1 MHWPVFSAMGES
13 TAVMA
18 TRLAD
23 RAPAGDGV
31 EAAAI
36 GRLSVAIITKNAAQH
51 LQACLASV
59 AFADQIVVVDSGSTD
74 ETVRIAREAGAEV
87 VETDWPGFGP
97 QKNRAL
103 ALCRHPWVLSLD
115 ADECLSDELAAAVRA
130 RVAGSDGVGEGGDGG
145 DGSEPGGT
153 KHDRAGERSTAAGT
167 APVGYWMRRHS
178 AFCGQVMRH
187 GLWGNDRVLRLFR
200 RDRARFTDD
209 LVHERVTVDGAT
221 ATLDGSLLHDSV
233 DTVGDAMA
241 KARFYA
247 ELGARGLRERGRRA
261 GPVAAIGHAS
271 WTFVRGY
278 LMKAGFLDGRN
289 GLVLAYISALG
300 TYWKYRW
307 SRSDVRSG

>member
-1 MHWPVFSAMGES
+1 MGES
-13 TAVMA
+13 TVAMA
-18 TRLAD
+18 SRLAEHAP
-23 RAPAGDGV
+23 APAGA
-31 EAAAI
+31 EAAAV

-51 LQACLASV
+51 LRACLGSV

-74 ETVRIAREAGAEV
+74 ETVSIAREAGAEV
-87 VETDWPGFGP
+87 LETDWPGFGP

-130 RVAGSDGVGEGGDGG
+130 RIAGDDGGEGGEGSGATHGNGG
-145 DGSEPGGT
+145 KRGT
-153 KHDRAGERSTAAGT
+153 DVGA

-178 AFCGQVMRH
+178 AFCGQVMHH

-221 ATLDGSLLHDSV
+221 ATLSGSLLHDSV

-307 SRSDVRSG
+307 SRVDARSG

>member
-1 MHWPVFSAMGES
+1 MFPEITDSS
-13 TAVMA
+13 TEAPA
-18 TRLAD
+18 TCAD
-23 RAPAGDGV
+23 RSPAPERGDSAV
-31 EAAAI
+31 A
-36 GRLSVAIITKNAAQH
+36 GRLSVAIITKNAAHH
-51 LQACLASV
+51 LPACLRSV
-59 AFADQIVVVDSGSTD
+59 EFADQIVVVDSGSTD
-74 ETVRIAREAGAEV
+74 ATIRIARDAGAEV

-115 ADECLSDELAAAVRA
+115 ADECLTDELAATVRA
-130 RVAGSDGVGEGGDGG
+130 RVAEAPGAGSPSGPGSGEAAG
-145 DGSEPGGT
+145 DGSG
-153 KHDRAGERSTAAGT
+153 DAAGDGSGT
-167 APVGYWMRRHS
+167 DPVPVGYWIRRHS
-178 AFCGQVMRH
+178 TFCGQVMRH

-221 ATLDGSLLHDSV
+221 ATLAGSLLHESV
-233 DTVGDAMA
+233 VSIDDARA
-241 KARFYA
+241 KARLYA
-247 ELGARGLRERGRRA
+247 ELGARGLRERGRQV
-261 GPVAAIGHAS
+261 GPVSAAGHAV

-307 SRSDVRSG
+307 SRLDARPD